1 MLVREYAPG
10 IGQAVADRTIN
21 RVKEDGSRETWGD
34 VAQRVATGN
43 TALEPNGHFDF
54 DRMVKH
60 LSQASLL
67 MSGRHLQHGD
77 SSQPGRPQEVF
88 TNCSTSAASFLLF
101 RLLLSGSGV
110 GTDYSDH
117 MQVIDWART
126 MPNVVVCIDQ
136 SHPDVLSGEITAIAP
151 RDAKHLFRFSKTVF
165 HEVEDSREGWA
176 YAVQLI
182 EKLAFEQQFGTTLI
196 LDFSKVRH
204 RGQPIRGMQNRPA
217 SGPGPLMQAIS
228 KINLIKGSGMAPWMA
243 TMFIDHFLAECVL
256 VGGARRA
263 ARMATKYWKDSGIFD
278 FIEIK
283 RGGHLWS
290 SNNSI
295 LVDEQ
300 FWRESRING
309 TWAKKVYDAAIE
321 AAYHDGTGEPG
332 FINVDKLEFD
342 ATGIEAY
349 LDGSFVDIPEMA
361 DYLSTKA
368 HACIYGPYHVI
379 TNPCGEIVLFLL
391 GGYCVIAD
399 VVPYFA
405 QDDDDAEDA
414 FRTATRALIRTNG
427 MNSLYMKETARTN
440 RIGVGFT
447 GIFEFALKRFGYGW
461 ADLVDEAKS
470 QDFWNLM
477 NRFSEAVKEEAV
489 IYSGELE
496 VAIPHTATTVKPA
509 GTTSKLFNLS
519 EGAHLPAMLWYL
531 RWVQFRNDDP
541 LIAEYRAKGYP
552 IRQLQSY
559 SGTTIVGFPTKPAIV
574 ELAESLGLEDKLV
587 TAAEATPEEQYEWLR
602 LLEKYWIGSSMGNQ
616 VSYTLKYDPK
626 EVSFDQ
632 FKETLQTQQPTVKCC
647 SVMPQID
654 GTAYEYQPEEPV
666 TKAYF
671 NYMVSNIEAAANEDI
686 DLDSLKCAS
695 GACPI

>member
-21 RVKEDGSRETWGD
+21 RIKDDGSRETWGD
-34 VAQRVATGN
+34 VAQRVAAGN
-43 TALEPNGHFDF
+43 TMLEPDGHFDYKH
-54 DRMVKH
+54 MVKH
-60 LSQASLL
+60 ISQASLL

-77 SSQPGRPQEVF
+77 TDQPARPQEVF

-110 GTDYSDH
+110 GTDYSNH
-117 MQVIDWART
+117 MQIIDWART
-126 MPNVVVCIDQ
+126 MPNIVVCIDQ

-176 YAVQLI
+176 YAIQLI

-228 KINLIKGSGMAPWMA
+228 KINLINGSGMAPWMA

-263 ARMATKYWKDSGIFD
+263 ARMATKYWKDVGIFD

-295 LVDEQ
+295 LVDAQ
-300 FWRESRING
+300 FWAEAKVVG
-309 TWAKKVYDAAIE
+309 TWAHKVFHAAVE
-321 AAYHDGTGEPG
+321 AAYLDGTGEPG
-332 FINVDKLEFD
+332 FINVDMLEFD
-342 ATGIEAY
+342 DTGIEQY
-349 LDGSFVDIPEMA
+349 LDGSFVDIPEMK
-361 DYLSTKA
+361 DYLSAKA
-368 HACIYGPYHVI
+368 NACFDGPYHVI

-405 QDDDDAEDA
+405 EDDDDAEQA
-414 FRTATRALIRTNG
+414 FRVATRALIRTNC
-427 MNSLYMKETARTN
+427 MNSLYMKETSRTN

-447 GIFEFALKRFGYGW
+447 GIFEFALKRFGFGW
-461 ADLVDEAKS
+461 HDLIDEKKSIDFWHLMQRFSLAVKDEA
-470 QDFWNLM
+470 
-477 NRFSEAVKEEAV
+477 EE
-489 IYSGELE
+489 YSRQIGS
-496 VAIPHTATTVKPA
+496 VVPHTATTVKPA

-531 RWVQFRNDDP
+531 RWVQFRNGDP
-541 LIAEYRAKGYP
+541 LIEEYRAKGYP
-552 IRQLQSY
+552 VRQLQSY

-574 ELAESLGLEDKLV
+574 ELAESMGLEDKLV
-587 TAAEATPEEQYEWLR
+587 TAAQATPEEQFEWLR
-602 LLEKYWIGSSMGNQ
+602 LLEKWWIGDEHGNQ

-626 EVSFDQ
+626 KVSLEE
-632 FKETLQTQQPTVKCC
+632 FKAVVLAQQPTVKCC

-666 TKAYF
+666 TKGYF
-671 NYMVSNIEAAANEDI
+671 QFLVGNIEAAANEDI
-686 DLDSLKCAS
+686 DLDTLKCAS